1 MNQKKH
7 KRKIYE
13 AVGFVEALIAIAVA
27 GIASL
32 VLMSI
37 AATTIAQVLRNEV
50 SDQMTQ
56 AAIEGAEMAKK
67 IADNQNL
74 SGGTLFPEIEGNINS
89 CFAFRGD
96 TNSPE
101 FVKNGESF
109 SRVCNY
115 DGDGRDDCKGAVLES
130 DDEFFRV
137 LCITPE
143 SDPALNLVVTK
154 TIVGL
159 VDCDSVVANSK
170 CEITDYEYYS
180 AIKVTQSED

>member
-1 MNQKKH
+1 LNQNRFKNKS
-7 KRKIYE
+7 YE
-13 AVGFVEALIAIAVA
+13 GVGFVEALIAIAVA
-27 GIASL
+27 GIASV

-37 AATTIAQVLRNEV
+37 AANTIAQVLRNEV
-50 SDQMTQ
+50 SDRMTQ

-74 SGGTLFPEIEGNINS
+74 SGDNLFPEITGNVNA

-101 FVKNGESF
+101 FVKSGEVF
-109 SRVCNY
+109 TRVCNY
-115 DGDGRDDCKGAVLES
+115 DSEGREDCKES
-130 DDEFFRV
+130 LMSSDERMFRIF
-137 LCITPE
+137 CITPD
-143 SDPALNLVVTK
+143 SDPGLNLVVAK

-159 VDCDSVVANSK
+159 VDCDSVVANTQ

-180 AIKVTQSED
+180 AIKVHQKDD